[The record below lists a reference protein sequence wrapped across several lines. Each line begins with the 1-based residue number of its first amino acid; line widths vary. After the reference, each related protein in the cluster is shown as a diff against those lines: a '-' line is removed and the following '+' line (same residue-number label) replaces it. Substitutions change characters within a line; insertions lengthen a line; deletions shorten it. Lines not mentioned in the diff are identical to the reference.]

1 MIALPRQMDAPAGGH
16 TLATQQSVMFE
27 LLQKQQQ
34 QQQQQ
39 QLQQHQLAEKQ
50 QQQLADRSAAATA
63 PRNLPP
69 EGSQGDQG
77 DGGGVIEV

>member
-27 LLQKQQQ
+27 LLQK

>member
-27 LLQKQQQ
+27 LLQK

-77 DGGGVIEV
+77 DGGGVIGV